1 MEVQCLHHTPRR
13 AAADCSSTH
22 AASLFQPDMEVDD
35 FAAPENEKASF
46 ASRHD
51 EDKLHHHEEE
61 WLEDEFANED
71 TKSDKLTI
79 IQWRDSSCSSSPAAD
94 RNMHHED
101 RTVNLISFSTSS
113 ENNPKTPAAVQLKQQ
128 PPSSSPSSSFA
139 PPPLPPHHQQQHQ
152 TDNSADGEMEKEVDE
167 KPVRLNNDS
176 TMKKGLL
183 WQMKDGGG
191 IFNRWKERYFILTKD
206 YLTCFKKSSSNR
218 SFMGSEMGSFAYK
231 LKLLEIESIT
241 WKSCSD
247 CSTRSRIIPRSMR
260 TMGRKMKGKHKRSQ
274 SSSDHNH
281 KSSDGEYSGT
291 ESSDNTSSTRTMSR
305 KGSGILKSGV
315 REVISIVIR
324 ETGSQIDL
332 WTAGDACLNDWMF
345 VLKEACNHSKGRR
358 EALIK
363 KSQTLCAPSPS
374 HQPFALS
381 SYWATAR

>member
-1 MEVQCLHHTPRR
+1 ME
-13 AAADCSSTH
+13 
-22 AASLFQPDMEVDD
+22 
-35 FAAPENEKASF
+35 
-46 ASRHD
+46 
-51 EDKLHHHEEE
+51 
-61 WLEDEFANED
+61 
-71 TKSDKLTI
+71 
-79 IQWRDSSCSSSPAAD
+79 
-94 RNMHHED
+94 
-101 RTVNLISFSTSS
+101 
-113 ENNPKTPAAVQLKQQ
+113 
-128 PPSSSPSSSFA
+128 
-139 PPPLPPHHQQQHQ
+139 
-152 TDNSADGEMEKEVDE
+152 G
-167 KPVRLNNDS
+167 KPVLLNNDS

-206 YLTCFKKSSSNR
+206 YLTCFKKSSSNL
-218 SFMGSEMGSFAYK
+218 SFLGSEMGSFAYK

-260 TMGRKMKGKHKRSQ
+260 TIGRKKKGKHKRSQ
-274 SSSDHNH
+274 STDHNH
-281 KSSDGEYSGT
+281 KSSDGEFSGT

-305 KGSGILKSGV
+305 KGSLKSGV

-345 VLKEACNHSKGRR
+345 MLKEACNHSKGRR